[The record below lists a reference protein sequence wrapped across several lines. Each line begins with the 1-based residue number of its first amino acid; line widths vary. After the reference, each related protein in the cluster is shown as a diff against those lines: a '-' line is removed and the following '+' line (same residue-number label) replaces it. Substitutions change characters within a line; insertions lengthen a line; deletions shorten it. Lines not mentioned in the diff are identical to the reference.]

1 VSRCKNFSVICRNEK
16 HFQFFFKREKSRRK
30 EAEMLFSLEM
40 MRPSGK
46 RKSGGEWDKESA
58 SFMTKPRQTSRQ
70 KKDEDSWVL

>member
-1 VSRCKNFSVICRNEK
+1 
-16 HFQFFFKREKSRRK
+16 
-30 EAEMLFSLEM
+30 MLFSLEM

-46 RKSGGEWDKESA
+46 RKSGGEWYKESA